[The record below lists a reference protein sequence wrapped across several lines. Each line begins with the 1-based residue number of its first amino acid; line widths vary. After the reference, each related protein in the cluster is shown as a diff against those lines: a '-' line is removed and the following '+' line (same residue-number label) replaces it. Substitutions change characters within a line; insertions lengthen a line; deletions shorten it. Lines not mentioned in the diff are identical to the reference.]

1 MHSLWLLRE
10 ESAPVPGTRPKA
22 PRLAYSSFENRLGQL
37 FHLVESRRRSCATA
51 ARTCTSAAV
60 ASSEFGTVFG
70 MRIVARAGEGL
81 VEDLERACEEALQ
94 IVRRHRSHRGAI
106 RAHRRNERLHI
117 LCKLRRRDEV
127 AAAGSKREGADK
139 RA

>member
-1 MHSLWLLRE
+1 MHDLWPLRE
-10 ESAPVPGTRPKA
+10 ESASVPSTRPES
-22 PRLAYSSFENRLGQL
+22 PRLAYSSFENRLGEL
-37 FHLVESRRRSCATA
+37 FHLVQSRRRPRA
-51 ARTCTSAAV
+51 AASRTCTSGAV

-81 VEDLERACEEALQ
+81 VENLERACEEALQ
-94 IVRRHRSHRGAI
+94 IVRRHRSDRGAI
-106 RAHRRNERLHI
+106 CAHRRDERLHI

-127 AAAGSKREGADK
+127 ATARSKREGADK